1 MRRLP
6 LYLLID
12 TSGSM
17 RGEPIAA
24 LQNGIDVLL
33 AMLRADPYALESVWL
48 SVITFDRD
56 VCQILPLT
64 PIDAVKMPV
73 IATPDSGPT
82 HTGAALD
89 FLLTTLDRDLQK
101 TTPNTKGDW
110 QPLLLLFTDGN
121 PSDLQRYRAAIPA
134 IQQYGFANII
144 ACAAGAKANSTLL
157 LELTPN
163 VVSLDIADSSTFKP
177 FFKWVSANVAT
188 NSQSIGAA
196 HTNIILAPPPP
207 EVHIV
212 I

>member
-144 ACAAGAKANSTLL
+144 ACAAGAKADSTLL

-196 HTNIILAPPPP
+196 HTNITLAPPPP